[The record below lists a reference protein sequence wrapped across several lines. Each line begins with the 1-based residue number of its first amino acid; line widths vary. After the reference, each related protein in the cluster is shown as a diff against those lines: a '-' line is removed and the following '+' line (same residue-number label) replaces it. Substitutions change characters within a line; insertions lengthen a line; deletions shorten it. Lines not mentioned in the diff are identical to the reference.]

1 LTHLQYADDTVIC
14 LETDEDSIANAKF
27 LPYCF
32 KNMSG
37 MKINYHKS
45 ELIVLGCLVK
55 RVLELQIFLIAE
67 RGLYQ

>member
-1 LTHLQYADDTVIC
+1 MA
-14 LETDEDSIANAKF
+14 
-27 LPYCF
+27 
-32 KNMSG
+32 G